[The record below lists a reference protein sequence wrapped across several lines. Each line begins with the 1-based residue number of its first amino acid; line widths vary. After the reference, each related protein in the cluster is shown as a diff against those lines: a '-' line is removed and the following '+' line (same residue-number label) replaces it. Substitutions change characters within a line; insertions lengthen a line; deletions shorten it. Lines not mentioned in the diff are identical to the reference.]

1 MSIKPILIVWGE
13 PNSVFSEIFLKSI
26 RRYKSKKPIILI
38 GSKKLLINQIKKLNI
53 KFNTNSINM
62 ISENLNNIKTN
73 KINLINVDY
82 KFTKPFEKITSKS
95 SSYIFN
101 CFKKALFII
110 SKNEVSG
117 LINGPVSKKSFLGKR
132 YLGITEFLA
141 KKFKI
146 KDNYAMLLYEKSL
159 SVSPITTHLPIF
171 KVSKNIKKKSLIIKA
186 SLIHNFYKKNFSL
199 KPKIAVCGL
208 NPHCE
213 NFYNKS
219 EEKRI
224 ISPAINLLKK
234 KKIRITGPIPADT
247 IFINEYKKYDV
258 IVGMYHDQVLAPFK
272 ALYKFNA
279 INLTAGLKYLRVSP
293 DHGVAIDI
301 IKKNKSNVTSLLKC
315 IKTINKFG
323 K

>member
-101 CFKKALFII
+101 CYKKALFII

-117 LINGPVSKKSFLGKR
+117 LINGPVSKKSFLRKR

-146 KDNYAMLLYEKSL
+146 KDNYAMLLYGKSL

-171 KVSKNIKKKSLIIKA
+171 KV
-186 SLIHNFYKKNFSL
+186 
-199 KPKIAVCGL
+199 
-208 NPHCE
+208 
-213 NFYNKS
+213 
-219 EEKRI
+219 
-224 ISPAINLLKK
+224 
-234 KKIRITGPIPADT
+234 
-247 IFINEYKKYDV
+247 
-258 IVGMYHDQVLAPFK
+258 
-272 ALYKFNA
+272 
-279 INLTAGLKYLRVSP
+279 
-293 DHGVAIDI
+293 
-301 IKKNKSNVTSLLKC
+301 
-315 IKTINKFG
+315 
-323 K
+323 